1 MKRILVLLL
10 VVVLPALAFADFQ
23 VGAVGMYKG
32 TIEQIKAKDVG
43 FDDFTFGAEARLKL
57 GIFQAAVT
65 GLYYPAD
72 ADLSRPKSIV
82 AATDVGL
89 AFDLA
94 FLRLGA
100 GLGPNF
106 LVPIG
111 ATSETARA
119 GINLKGNVDVKI
131 GNLSVGLVGFY
142 YLDSFKDLA
151 NVGEVFKKLPWLG
164 LTAMF
169 KIF

>member
-1 MKRILVLLL
+1 MKKLLVLLL
-10 VVVLPALAFADFQ
+10 VLVLPSLAFADLR

-32 TIEQIKAKDVG
+32 TIDQLRAGGIG
-43 FDDFTFGAEARLKL
+43 FDDFTFGADARLKL
-57 GIFQAAVT
+57 GIFQVAAT

-72 ADLSRPKSIV
+72 LDRPRSIV
-82 AATDVGL
+82 AAVDGGL

-100 GLGPNF
+100 ALGPNF
-106 LVPIG
+106 RIPMG
-111 ATSETARA
+111 AVGETTRA
-119 GINLKGNVDVKI
+119 GINLKGNVDVNI
-131 GNLSVGLVGFY
+131 GNFSVGLVGFY
-142 YLDSFKDLA
+142 YLDSFQDLA
-151 NVGEVFKKLPWLG
+151 HVGDVFTRLPWLG